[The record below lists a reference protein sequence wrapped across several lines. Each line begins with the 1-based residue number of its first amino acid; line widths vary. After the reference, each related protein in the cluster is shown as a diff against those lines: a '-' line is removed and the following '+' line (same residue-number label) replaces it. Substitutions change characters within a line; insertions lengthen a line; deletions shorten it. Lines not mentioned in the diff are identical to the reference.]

1 MTLNDDE
8 RRGAVPD
15 RPWPMGERM
24 ERRSRPLLVELQRT
38 ITGWFIS
45 LLIFFT
51 GLKLAT
57 IVWFVIHGVDP
68 FSDLPLRL
76 VPLLLA
82 PDVFAAGTL
91 GIALGVLVWL
101 GRARPRLARP
111 VGLVT
116 AVVAG
121 AILLI
126 AAANMKVMEIYRM
139 ALDWYLFRKL
149 GDPTVMWASLV
160 ASVDAGV
167 VLALLGGGFLL
178 AWLPRRLRWQRLQA
192 IGPLP
197 FLAVLAVVSLVPM
210 AVAFRQLHGRET
222 LGLKHNALVALTMPA
237 APVFLYS
244 DPHKAY
250 DRLRVQYPGE
260 LDQLS
265 LGQSITPARPV
276 AGHTELRARATGY
289 NVVLVLLESVAAKYV
304 TPETAPTLHALMSRS
319 LTFGRHRT
327 TAVNTFDA
335 HYALFRSMPVRGDAF
350 VMREL
355 HGGFARDVSLMEV
368 FHSQGYRVGMF
379 HGSFLK
385 FIDTRWVWEAP
396 GVDKLLDAQEV
407 VSEKRPGWSWG
418 AKDTDLADEAVSWA
432 REQSDRRFLMVF
444 NPSGTHH
451 PYLWE
456 NPARFPGD
464 DCLAHYKSAL
474 YTVDRALERLLQ
486 GLAES
491 GLDQRT
497 VVVGVSDHGEFID
510 PAINRCGH
518 GISLVG
524 DELDVPFFIHHPAL
538 RAPGRTEELPTDHW
552 DVAPTLASLVGVPG
566 PRQWLGRDLLARQVE
581 PRPTFVGL
589 DYTTHTAVVIGDAI
603 GDLDVASGRVTWSNL
618 RPGQGGAGQEPGA
631 DQRRQYETLLRT
643 FDDRVVLHHASFVRS
658 GTEPAGTHL

>member
-1 MTLNDDE
+1 VTTSGTVLF
-8 RRGAVPD
+8 RIALSRGGTMD
-15 RPWPMGERM
+15 LRQ
-24 ERRSRPLLVELQRT
+24 RPLLVELQRS
-38 ITGWFIS
+38 ILGWFVS
-45 LLIFFT
+45 LLILFV

-57 IVWFVIHGVDP
+57 IVWFFIHAVDP
-68 FSDLPLRL
+68 FSDLRIWMAPM
-76 VPLLLA
+76 LLA
-82 PDVFAAGTL
+82 PDLFAAGTL
-91 GIALGVLVWL
+91 GTALGVLGWL
-101 GRARPRLARP
+101 RRARPRLSKP
-111 VGLVT
+111 VGLVMILL
-116 AVVAG
+116 AG
-121 AILLI
+121 AVLLI
-126 AAANMKVMEIYRM
+126 GTANMKVIEIYRM

-167 VLALLGGGFLL
+167 VLALLGGGVLL
-178 AWLPRRLRWQRLQA
+178 TWLPRLRWRRLQA
-192 IGPLP
+192 MGPLP
-197 FLAVLAVVSLVPM
+197 FLGALVVVSLLPM
-210 AVAFRQLHGRET
+210 MVAFRQLHGRET
-222 LGLKHNALVALTMPA
+222 LGLKHNALVALAMPA
-237 APVFLYS
+237 APVFLYG

-250 DRLRVQYPGE
+250 DRLRLQYPGE

-265 LGQSITPARPV
+265 LGQSITRARPV
-276 AGHTELRARATGY
+276 AGHAELRGRANGY

-304 TPETAPTLHALMSRS
+304 DPETAPTLHALMSRS
-319 LTFGRHRT
+319 LNFCRHRT

-350 VMREL
+350 AMREL

-368 FHSQGYRVGMF
+368 FHRQGYRVGMF

-407 VSEKRPGWSWG
+407 ISEKRPGWSWG
-418 AKDTDLADEAVSWA
+418 AKDADLADEAVTWA
-432 REQSDRRFLMVF
+432 RQQGDGRFLMVF

-464 DCLAHYKSAL
+464 DCLGHYKSAL

-497 VVVGVSDHGEFID
+497 IVVGVSDHGEFID

-518 GISLVG
+518 GISLIG
-524 DELDVPFFIHHPAL
+524 DELEVPFFIHHPSMSAQ
-538 RAPGRTEELPTDHW
+538 GRTEELPTDHW
-552 DVAPTLASLVGVPG
+552 DVAPTLASLVGLPA

-589 DYTTHTAVVIGDAI
+589 DYTTHTAVVVGDVI
-603 GDLDVASGRVTWSNL
+603 GDLDVGSGRFTWSHL
-618 RPGQGGAGQEPGA
+618 KPGQGDALQEPGA

-658 GTEPAGTHL
+658 DREPARTHL